1 MTYLEP
7 EPDRKKEK
15 KTPTLEELKTKAEKA
30 ADEWFAKHA
39 ADLKVLVHKRL
50 EKSFE
55 EIFLAALGLK
65 KGWGSREWEVDRMN
79 GRSSVI
85 SGELDAR
92 ACDLART
99 WFDELLQNPPTLS
112 EEKKRAIRNEL
123 IREANSHL
131 QGLVYDYGHELAEQ
145 IAKGVFEERSS

>member
-92 ACDLART
+92 ARDRVSST
-99 WFDELLQNPPTLS
+99 TTGTSSPSRSQ
-112 EEKKRAIRNEL
+112 RACSR
-123 IREANSHL
+123 S
-131 QGLVYDYGHELAEQ
+131 GHHE
-145 IAKGVFEERSS
+145 